1 MEQKCLDGFRPPHPK
16 DLMDNVSLCSYPWS
30 NHISVRLWGCLKPQT
45 DNGEDENFSV
55 ENVAKKLRY
64 GCRVASRS
72 VRKKEIVVSNC
83 NLGLTEYVVV
93 ETIHGKKFM
102 VLPFKFIWA
111 ILPL

>member
-1 MEQKCLDGFRPPHPK
+1 MLYLQTIEIILDI
-16 DLMDNVSLCSYPWS
+16 VE
-30 NHISVRLWGCLKPQT
+30 VRLVRIEQYSGDKAIFYSVIV
-45 DNGEDENFSV
+45 DGEDENFSV

-72 VRKKEIVVSNC
+72 VRKKEIVVANC